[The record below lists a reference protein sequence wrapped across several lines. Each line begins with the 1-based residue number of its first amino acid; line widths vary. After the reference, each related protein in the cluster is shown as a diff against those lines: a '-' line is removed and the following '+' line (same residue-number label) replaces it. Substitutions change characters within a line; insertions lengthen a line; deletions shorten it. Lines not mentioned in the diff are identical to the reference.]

1 MTQEKSKIY
10 HQHENVEDINNNE
23 KHPQNKKKNKK
34 RNKLVYKLIKR
45 LFLLIITIFLI
56 IASIIAIYIST
67 LNIPDFSN
75 FANRKIDNS
84 TQIYDRTGNIL
95 LYDVNSDVKRV
106 QISSD
111 RISPIIKNAT
121 VAIEDKY
128 FYSHKGVRPTSII
141 RAMFANIQSG
151 SFVQGGSTIDQ
162 QLIKNAILTRNKSII
177 RKIKEWAM
185 AIKLDS
191 QVSKDDILTMY
202 LNESCYGGNIC
213 GVETASEYFFG
224 IHAKDVSL
232 SQAAYL
238 AALPNAPSYYSP
250 YGDHIDELENR
261 KNLILKEM
269 YDQNMITGDEYQ
281 KALVEK
287 VVWQKNIT
295 EGKALHF
302 VFFVKDYLEKK
313 YGKDVVDTGGLK
325 VITTLDYNL
334 QSQGESIVNKHALDN
349 TKKYQATNAGLIAI
363 DPKTGQILTMV
374 GSRNYFDTEIP
385 GNFNVTTALRQPGS
399 SFKPIVYATAFMQ
412 GYIPDTVLFDVP
424 TEFSTTCSPI
434 ISETKDTTGCYTPQN
449 YDGKFRGPISMRNA
463 LAQSLNIPAVKTLY
477 LAGVKNSIDTAQKMG
492 ITSLDENG
500 DYGLSLVLGSGEVSL
515 LQMTNSYGVFANEGV
530 YNPPAFIL
538 SVTDKDG
545 NVLEKYKQ
553 NNLQVIPSYVSD
565 EINDILSD
573 NVART
578 PLYGPSSGLY
588 FGDRPVAAK
597 TGTTNS
603 YRDTWT
609 IGYTPS
615 ISVGVWAGNNDNTP
629 INKGMSGMVAVPM
642 WNEFMTYA
650 LKNQPIDKFIKPDI
664 NQAIPNTS
672 NTTPPVKGVYC
683 YIDKN
688 NNPVSYSILNQS
700 DSQYNLWKIPADIWV
715 SNNGCYG
722 NKNEN
727 NINTIPTTTN
737 ETNNN
742 IPTTTSSN

>member
-10 HQHENVEDINNNE
+10 HQDENVEDINNNE